1 MPRRIGEYRVLN
13 ELLRRLLSQV
23 DETGCDGWP
32 TYTKLFRF
40 VRSRLGQGGSE
51 RAYAA
56 LKASG
61 QGPAVLVRG
70 LLLYLQQFQPAQLA
84 VAGDAARNATW
95 STADDAELVEAFS
108 TICLESQVQA
118 DWSLLDAWRSI
129 PEVVAFAA
137 TGGTES
143 LLCTN
148 LNEVETLTRDIFLG
162 VGRSVRK
169 EVASDEPDDEARL
182 LDLAAQRMQRTLGQY
197 QAQAREWWGACE
209 WTVLKAICGGIPVG
223 GSVFLPLYESV
234 YRKLREGTRNDLE
247 IGPEDLMFPSRWLF
261 MHGLVARPVDGV
273 NARIGWVTARQLL
286 TVYYQGAR
294 LAYTRDPHEGAG
306 QPVRIL
312 CVGGTEYSR
321 QKLERHGYQRLGN
334 MPGFDVPL
342 YEMVAP
348 APEARP
354 WLPRTP
360 AETLS
365 LVMAAFFHEI
375 AARASGGGRT
385 P

>member
-13 ELLRRLLSQV
+13 ESLRRRLSQV
-23 DETGCDGWP
+23 DGTGCDGWP

-51 RAYAA
+51 REYAA

-70 LLLYLQQFQPAQLA
+70 LLLYLQQFQPVKLA
-84 VAGDAARNATW
+84 IEANTIGRETW
-95 STADDAELVEAFS
+95 TTADAAELVEAFS
-108 TICLESQVQA
+108 TICLESQVQS
-118 DWSLLDAWRSI
+118 DWSLSDAWRAI
-129 PEVVAFAA
+129 PEVMAFAA

-148 LNEVETLTRDIFLG
+148 HTEVETLAREIFLG

-169 EVASDEPDDEARL
+169 EVAPDQTDDEPRL
-182 LDLAAQRMQRTLGQY
+182 VDLATRRMQRTLDQY
-197 QAQAREWWGACE
+197 QAQARGWWGACE
-209 WTVLKAICGGIPVG
+209 WAVLKAICGGIPVG

-247 IGPEDLMFPSRWLF
+247 IGPDDLMFPSRWLF

-321 QKLERHGYQRLGN
+321 QKLERYGYQRLGN
-334 MPGFDVPL
+334 MHGFDVPL

-375 AARASGGGRT
+375 GARQ
-385 P
+385 